1 MLKIKS
7 SKWNQQFLAKIKSNC
22 GIFIPIRMD
31 IRLSWCNR
39 LLDVFNQHVFFHS
52 LFVDNRFHF
61 HVCFFFFSGAW
72 NPRSADTR
80 GRLIT
85 GLGEEFSSLNVCP
98 PFFFRVFLPF
108 SENILAGLMTG
119 TDPDWRCMPLHMA
132 AQIKMSPAACPSNSL
147 ALCPGL
153 SQELQPDLSIW
164 CSQHGAGRFI
174 DTSPSLN
181 SLSQ

>member
-7 SKWNQQFLAKIKSNC
+7 SKCNDVFIAQIKSNC
-22 GIFIPIRMD
+22 SLFIPIQMN
-31 IRLSWCNR
+31 IRLLCCNGVIWCNELTR
-39 LLDVFNQHVFFHS
+39 LFWPPPCWIINFIPMFVCSFFRDLKSEICTHAS
-52 LFVDNRFHF
+52 
-61 HVCFFFFSGAW
+61 A
-72 NPRSADTR
+72 RS
-80 GRLIT
+80 
-85 GLGEEFSSLNVCP
+85 SSLWMSVS
-98 PFFFRVFLPF
+98 FFRVFLSF
-108 SENILAGLMTG
+108 SENILAGLITG

-164 CSQHGAGRFI
+164 CSQHGAGQFI